1 MEHLHESL
9 VCRVASRWMK
19 RSAERETHN
28 YTIEMSPEVKKI
40 FDHFLALLHY
50 NSNWGHSAIFGM
62 FLDGDG
68 SAVFEVKKGL
78 NEDPSIR
85 KGVNEIGGSGAH
97 MEIAQSDGFMGEF
110 FDRSHS
116 TYSIKDGDKLVRIEP
131 DIFED

>member
-1 MEHLHESL
+1 MVSRSTR
-9 VCRVASRWMK
+9 RVAARWVHQAAQTQQYK
-19 RSAERETHN
+19 F
-28 YTIEMSPEVKKI
+28 TIEMSPEVKKT

-50 NSNWGHSAIFGM
+50 NSNWGHSSIFGM

-68 SAVFEVKKGL
+68 SAVFQVKKGL

-85 KGVNEIGGSGAH
+85 NGVNDIGGSGAH

-110 FDRSHS
+110 FDRAHS